1 MKLIAKVTKS
11 LLMCAMLVICLSA
24 SANVGSPLD
33 TEVRRDKDGFVEGQ
47 NFKDG
52 SCWVFLFVRVLPEAE
67 SVYFNYLDDGWK
79 KQQEILKKEGVILS
93 YKVMRTNMV
102 HKNDYNV
109 MLMTE
114 YKDRATLDAAQQGT
128 YDAVGRMISGSDE
141 KVVMAFR
148 ERAHM
153 RTLFGG
159 KITKEVILK

>member
-1 MKLIAKVTKS
+1 MKLIARVTKS
-11 LLMCAMLVICLSA
+11 LFMCVMLMICLSV
-24 SANVGSPLD
+24 SANVGSPSD

-47 NFKDG
+47 NFKEG
-52 SCWVFLFVRVLPEAE
+52 SCWVILFVRVLPEAE
-67 SVYFNYLDDGWK
+67 TAYFNYLDDGWK
-79 KQQEILKKEGVILS
+79 KQQDILKKEGVILS
-93 YKVMRTNMV
+93 YKVLRTNMV

-114 YKDRATLDAAQQGT
+114 YRDRAALDEAQQGT

-141 KVVMAFR
+141 KVVLAFR

-159 KITKEVILK
+159 KITKEIILR